1 MKSSRVRALFIF
13 LPCHLDLI
21 WMSGE
26 LEVLSQPWVSGV
38 GVGAPGRAMR
48 CVRDTESFHFDSLMP
63 GTGFWGRQ
71 ESDFI
76 PIELGC
82 ASHLLATVYNKGAG
96 LPFVISWTQSSLPR
110 GLVPK
115 AFKGTSTGCGN
126 LGQDNSQGE
135 QQTYQETGE
144 GRGWEADVCGDKSF

>member
-1 MKSSRVRALFIF
+1 MIPVPF
-13 LPCHLDLI
+13 LA
-21 WMSGE
+21 E
-26 LEVLSQPWVSGV
+26 LLSQHPPTPQVSSQWVTT
-38 GVGAPGRAMR
+38 GA
-48 CVRDTESFHFDSLMP
+48 P

-96 LPFVISWTQSSLPR
+96 LPFVISWAQSSLPR